1 MSTLRTL
8 SKFQSKLQGGGARP
22 NLFEVSI
29 PELPDA
35 AMNSS
40 PKAIWGSEEQED
52 FTIMCK
58 AAQLPA
64 STIAS
69 IDVPFRGRI
78 LKVAGDR
85 TIENWSI
92 TVINDEN
99 FNIRNAME
107 AWMNAIARLSNN
119 TGAVNPS
126 SYMCDAYVYQLGRG
140 YSSNRHS
147 KANSGTADGETITP
161 LKSYRFIDIFPVS
174 VSSIDLSYDSSDTIE
189 EFQVEFAVQSFE
201 SIGSGSGDGESD
213 QTGVNLN

>member
-35 AMNSS
+35 ALNSS
-40 PKAIWGSEEQED
+40 PKATWGSEEQED
-52 FTIMCK
+52 FMIMCK

-69 IDVPFRGRI
+69 IDVPFRGRT

-85 TIENWSI
+85 TIENWSV

-119 TGAVNPS
+119 TGATNPG

-140 YSSNRHS
+140 YSGNRFS
-147 KANSGTADGETITP
+147 KANSGTADGETISP
-161 LKSYRFIDIFPVS
+161 LKTYKFIDIFPVS

-189 EFQVEFAVQSFE
+189 EFTVEFAVQSFE

>member
-1 MSTLRTL
+1 MPTLRTL

-29 PELPDA
+29 PNLPDA
-35 AMNSS
+35 AKNSTPS
-40 PKAIWGSEEQED
+40 ATWGSEEQED

-58 AAQLPA
+58 GAQLPA

-85 TIENWSI
+85 TIENWTV

-126 SYMCDAYVYQLGRG
+126 SYMTDAYVYQLGRG
-140 YSSNRHS
+140 YSSGRFS
-147 KANSGTADGETITP
+147 TTNSTSEDEQGVTP
-161 LKSYRFIDIFPVS
+161 LKGYRFLDIFPVS

-189 EFQVEFAVQSFE
+189 EFTVEFAVQSFE
-201 SIGSGSGDGESD
+201 SLSSD
-213 QTGVNLN
+213 ATGVNLK

>member
-29 PELPDA
+29 PNLPDA
-35 AMNSS
+35 AKNST
-40 PKAIWGSEEQED
+40 PAATWGSEEQED

-58 AAQLPA
+58 GAQLPA

-85 TIENWSI
+85 TIENWTV

-119 TGAVNPS
+119 TGAVNPD
-126 SYMCDAYVYQLGRG
+126 SYMTDAYVYQLGRG
-140 YSSNRHS
+140 YSSGRQS
-147 KANSGTADGETITP
+147 TTNSTTSDGEKVTP
-161 LKSYRFIDIFPVS
+161 LKSYKFIDIFPVS

-189 EFQVEFAVQSFE
+189 EFTVDFAVQSFE
-201 SIGSGSGDGESD
+201 TLPDD
-213 QTGVNLN
+213 ATGVALN

>member
-1 MSTLRTL
+1 MPTLRTL

-29 PELPDA
+29 PNLPDA
-35 AMNSS
+35 AKNST
-40 PKAIWGSEEQED
+40 PAATWGSEEQED

-58 AAQLPA
+58 GAQLPA
-64 STIAS
+64 STIGS
-69 IDVPFRGRI
+69 IDVPYRGRI

-107 AWMNAIARLSNN
+107 AWMNSIARLSNN
-119 TGAVNPS
+119 TGAVNPD
-126 SYMCDAYVYQLGRG
+126 SYMTDAYVYQLGRG
-140 YSSNRHS
+140 YSSGRQS
-147 KANSGTADGETITP
+147 TTNSTTADGEKVTP
-161 LKSYRFIDIFPVS
+161 LKSYKFIDIFPVS

-189 EFQVEFAVQSFE
+189 EFTVDFAVQSFE
-201 SIGSGSGDGESD
+201 TLPDD
-213 QTGVNLN
+213 ATGVALN